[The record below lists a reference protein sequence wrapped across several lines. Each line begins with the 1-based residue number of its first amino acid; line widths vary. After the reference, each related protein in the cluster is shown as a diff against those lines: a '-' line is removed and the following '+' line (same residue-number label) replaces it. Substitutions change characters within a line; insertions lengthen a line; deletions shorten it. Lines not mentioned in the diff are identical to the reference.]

1 MNIQKNVGQTDKI
14 VRLVLGVVLL
24 AMIFVVEGNARWLGL
39 IGIVPIVTA
48 LAGVLPGLYAAGRE
62 DEIVRKLLRWRLRRQ
77 KRRRS
82 AVISVAG
89 LIAGVDGKCRCG
101 WSGSDPLY
109 IRYHDTEWGT
119 AVA

>member
-48 LAGVLPGLYAAGRE
+48 LVGYCPAYTLLGVKTKSCGGCCGGGC
-62 DEIVRKLLRWRLRRQ
+62 K
-77 KRRRS
+77 K
-82 AVISVAG
+82 
-89 LIAGVDGKCRCG
+89 DGG
-101 WSGSDPLY
+101 
-109 IRYHDTEWGT
+109 
-119 AVA
+119 AQ

>member
-48 LAGVLPGLYAAGRE
+48 LAGYCPAYT
-62 DEIVRKLLRWRLRRQ
+62 LL
-77 KRRRS
+77 
-82 AVISVAG
+82 
-89 LIAGVDGKCRCG
+89 GVKTKSCGSCCGGGCGGKKDGG
-101 WSGSDPLY
+101 
-109 IRYHDTEWGT
+109 
-119 AVA
+119 AQ